1 MLEPG
6 AVLVELLKR
15 AANPVVRSDLFV
27 GFDSLQDVRQ
37 AQIEGQMGIR
47 QWVVVVVD
55 AVVVGVSE
63 IKFHSCFV
71 DIFLRRK
78 EAR

>member
-27 GFDSLQDVRQ
+27 GLDSLQDVRQ
-37 AQIEGQMGIR
+37 AQIEGQMGVR

-63 IKFHSCFV
+63 IKVHSCFV